1 MGNKKMQ
8 GRRTTRITSMRGD
21 RFDVR
26 EPRVTKDV
34 ANYKVGKILSDED
47 IRDRYKIST
56 LGKVVKLLR
65 WKRLKVPA

>member
-8 GRRTTRITSMRGD
+8 GCRTTRIASMRGD

-34 ANYKVGKILSDED
+34 ENYKVGKILSDED
-47 IRDRYKIST
+47 IRARYKIPS
-56 LGKVVKLLR
+56 LGKEVKLLR